1 MVRNKSLFFPLGHP
15 DIDSSVFVDLQQLQL
30 QLRQFQG
37 IVIYSNSL
45 LDNAPNMVVES
56 IIQKRL
62 EYITINFLR
71 IKRKPHARNQTV

>member
-1 MVRNKSLFFPLGHP
+1 MDRIRFRVFFSLVSNKSLFFPLGHP

-45 LDNAPNMVVES
+45 LDNALQLGSWVHYPKETSVTN
-56 IIQKRL
+56 L
-62 EYITINFLR
+62 YIF
-71 IKRKPHARNQTV
+71 